1 MRSCVILDSDQ
12 YPATSTDYENLNHHQ
27 VLTTFLVTELLCTEG
42 QATDAPWAAARPTCA
57 AAGLEV
63 KARPRSRLRKQKH
76 QCHLEVHQILQ
87 HRNKNNRKIYQK
99 HKSIGLPSTHLQV
112 RSLFLPFVTACAMCF
127 ASLSDHTHR
136 VTLTHFVFH
145 LHYFI
150 FFFPKMSLSLRTKH
164 DCMGL

>member
-1 MRSCVILDSDQ
+1 M
-12 YPATSTDYENLNHHQ
+12 
-27 VLTTFLVTELLCTEG
+27 TELLCTEG

-112 RSLFLPFVTACAMCF
+112 RSLFLPFVTAWQCVLPLCPI
-127 ASLSDHTHR
+127 
-136 VTLTHFVFH
+136 TLTESHSRILFSISII
-145 LHYFI
+145 LYFSS
-150 FFFPKMSLSLRTKH
+150 PRCRCRYAPSTTAWDYRGCSRQRH
-164 DCMGL
+164 RY